1 LCVKGVEALEAF
13 REDFVIGQALLCEA
27 FEDLFNPESFQA
39 MKLIV
44 FQIRIMNEF
53 S

>member
-1 LCVKGVEALEAF
+1 MVA
-13 REDFVIGQALLCEA
+13 QALLCEA
-27 FEDLFNPESFQA
+27 FEDLFNSESLQA